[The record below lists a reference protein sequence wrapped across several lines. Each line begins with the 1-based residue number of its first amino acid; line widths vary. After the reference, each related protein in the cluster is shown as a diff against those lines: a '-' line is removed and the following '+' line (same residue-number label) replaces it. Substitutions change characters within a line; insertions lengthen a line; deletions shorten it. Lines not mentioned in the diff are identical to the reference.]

1 MKQKGTNSSSLF
13 TLFSYE
19 PVIFR
24 YIYQNQKLY
33 LSSQRKNLNFHTPY
47 DQIQRE
53 ILQFHSIPVV
63 SSKMKSHQHV
73 RKFASSMT
81 QNRLSPPLYC
91 QSIIFR
97 CITRACSTRGEV
109 RRGPRTA
116 VTIGRGRA
124 TAVTT
129 TIRRLAVRV
138 YVKSGKVTIGYDGK
152 VGRYLSGCIVV
163 TIRQTRATRPV
174 SRHDDQNQCNSSQRR
189 VPGRRSRR

>member
-1 MKQKGTNSSSLF
+1 MNHT
-13 TLFSYE
+13 YE

-24 YIYQNQKLY
+24 YIYQNQKSY
-33 LSSQRKNLNFHTPY
+33 LFSWRKNLTKNFHTLY
-47 DQIQRE
+47 QIQRQ
-53 ILQFHSIPVV
+53 ILQFHPVPV
-63 SSKMKSHQHV
+63 ASSKMKSHQHV
-73 RKFASSMT
+73 RKFAKVARHKT
-81 QNRLSPPLYC
+81 IYPLLYC

-124 TAVTT
+124 TAVT
-129 TIRRLAVRV
+129 IRRLAGRV

-152 VGRYLSGCIVV
+152 IGRHLSGCIVV

-174 SRHDDQNQCNSSQRR
+174 SRHDDQNQCNSSRRR